1 MQAHN
6 NNVEE
11 FLGTQRTIFVV
22 PVYQRNYDWKE
33 THCKQL
39 FRDILNVITL
49 GHEHFLGTICFKN
62 TSSRERSIID
72 GQQRLTS
79 ISLLLKALYD
89 LVDNDEYRDEIATYL
104 YNKGHSVDNDYL
116 RVKLHLNKK
125 DDHIYRI
132 LLDNDSSTIKNKLT
146 HQEKES
152 RIYQNYLFFCGA
164 EQDFLKH
171 GGKVDEL
178 LESLRNLTIIELE
191 VQKENPQEIFESLNS
206 TGLDLS
212 NVDLLRN
219 YFLMQFG
226 HDQQSELYENYWS
239 KMEDLI
245 NPEHMENFFVDYLIY
260 KRKSNA
266 ISIGGRKQQLTAK
279 YLYYSFEDY
288 YNTQIGGEN
297 FEGTVE
303 LFEDLRTAA
312 LSYHDFI
319 FQSNTDLNT
328 ETPLRKKLYFLL
340 EVLESKN
347 ARCLLLYIFMI
358 YKKKFISE
366 NVLVECV
373 DALTS
378 FAFRAK
384 MCKAN
389 GINRQFSGNVMLRLS
404 EVKDYSDFIN
414 IFWDVITF
422 GKGSY
427 AFPTDAEFENA
438 LINKDLYLTLRSK
451 GTKYLLYVL
460 ETSSPYHKGIP
471 SFMDDTIQIEHIMPQ
486 KLTSDWFNSMSKE
499 DLERHEMFLHK
510 LGNLT
515 LTNYNSEMSNKSFE
529 DKRKVYLQSN
539 FYYTRM
545 LAAESSWT
553 IEKIILRSHE
563 LAKSALQI
571 WNLPDKYQKDRKIE
585 SLHDLNEDFQQF
597 TFTKP
602 TAFMLGNEEYSV
614 TTWKAISNIVFEQ
627 LREINPEVLEQIAS
641 PKNDRVYMYAP
652 DESYAS
658 NTTYLHV
665 VGNIYTLSS
674 KSAVSTLSM
683 ISRILKS
690 FDEETGMDLFN
701 SVLYAVKSSTGL

>member
-49 GHEHFLGTICFKN
+49 EHEHFLGTICFKN

-89 LVDNDEYRDEIATYL
+89 LVQNDEYRDEIATYL

-125 DDHIYRI
+125 DDYIYRI
-132 LLDNDSSTIKNKLT
+132 LLDNDSSTMESRLT

-152 RIYQNYLFFCGA
+152 RIYQNYLFFRNV
-164 EQDFLKH
+164 EQDFLER

-226 HDQQSELYENYWS
+226 HDQQSELYEGYWS
-239 KMEDLI
+239 KIEELI

-260 KRKSNA
+260 KRRSNS
-266 ISIGGRKQQLTAK
+266 ISVGGRKQNLTGK
-279 YLYYSFEDY
+279 YLYYSFKEY
-288 YNTQIGGEN
+288 YNTKIGGEN

-303 LFEDLRTAA
+303 LFDDLRTAA
-312 LSYHDFI
+312 LSYHEFI
-319 FQSNTDLNT
+319 FQSDTDLNT
-328 ETPLRKKLYFLL
+328 ETTLRKKLYFLL

-358 YKKKFISE
+358 NKQKLISE
-366 NVLVECV
+366 ETLVECV
-373 DALTS
+373 DVLTS

-389 GINRQFSGNVMLRLS
+389 GINRQFSGNAMLKLS
-404 EVKDYSDFIN
+404 EIKNYSDFIN
-414 IFWDVITF
+414 IFWDIITF

-427 AFPTDAEFENA
+427 AFPTDKEFENA
-438 LINKDLYLTLRSK
+438 LMTKDLYLTLRSK
-451 GTKYLLYVL
+451 GVKYLLYTL
-460 ETSSPYHKGIP
+460 ETASPYHKGLP
-471 SFMDDTIQIEHIMPQ
+471 SFMDDTIQIEHVMPQ
-486 KLTSDWFNSMSKE
+486 KLTSDWVGSMTRE

-515 LTNYNSEMSNKSFE
+515 LTNYNSEMSNKSFME
-529 DKRKVYLQSN
+529 KKKIYLQSN
-539 FYYTRM
+539 FYYTRL
-545 LAAESSWT
+545 LANENSWA
-553 IEKIILRSHE
+553 IEKIILRTHE
-563 LAKSALQI
+563 FAKRALQI
-571 WNLPDKYQKDRKIE
+571 WNLPEKYQKDRKIE
-585 SLHDLNEDFQQF
+585 SLHDLTEDFQQF

-602 TAFMLGNEEYSV
+602 TAFMLGNEEYPV
-614 TTWKAISNIVFEQ
+614 TTWKAISSIVFKQ
-627 LREINPEVLEQIAS
+627 LREINPEVLEKIAS
-641 PKNDRVYMYAP
+641 PQNDRLFMYAI

-658 NTTYLHV
+658 NGTYMHV

-690 FDEETGMDLFN
+690 FDAETGMDLFN
-701 SVLYAVKSSTGL
+701 SVLYSVKSNTT